1 MKEFKLILFIFA
13 FSLLNTLSLFAGF
26 DRCLS
31 DNYIAL
37 QHIGERTFNVTVRH
51 FEQSQNC
58 CNHSYWGEGHTI
70 LIIVYWEISLWYN
83 DQWNICGER
92 QSSRL
97 VPYEDETCIPG
108 VLKMPSAANCG
119 GKACRT
125 QIEFWAECEGHED
138 CKTHHITKTSPK
150 TDYENDC
157 GADDCPQI
165 P

>member
-1 MKEFKLILFIFA
+1 MKQLKTILIIFVFFLANSSIFA
-13 FSLLNTLSLFAGF
+13 GY
-26 DRCLS
+26 DRCLN

-37 QHIGERTFNVTVRH
+37 QHIGERTFNVTVMH
-51 FEQSQNC
+51 LEQSQNC

-70 LIIVYWEISLWYN
+70 RVTLYWEISLWYN
-83 DQWNICGER
+83 NQWNSCGLKSCLLE
-92 QSSRL
+92 
-97 VPYEDETCIPG
+97 PYEQESCIPG
-108 VLKMPSAANCG
+108 VLTMHNPKGYG
-119 GKACRT
+119 GKACKT

-138 CKTHHITKTSPK
+138 CKTHHIIKTSPK